1 LLYLEKKIIYKGDYT
16 KKMKKVYIETP
27 IGDIIDKLTILEI
40 KKKKISK
47 KSYLVQINKEYSSLK
62 KTLTKSVKINSKIK
76 KLWKSLFKTNLKI
89 WEMENF
95 KRETQKYL
103 EEITKVATNVYK
115 ENDDRA
121 KIKLKI
127 NKITRSNIREVKKY
141 SKY

>member
-1 LLYLEKKIIYKGDYT
+1 
-16 KKMKKVYIETP
+16 MKKVYIETP

-47 KSYLVQINKEYSSLK
+47 KEHLRQINKEYSSLK
-62 KTLTKSVKINSKIK
+62 KTLKKNIKIDRKLK
-76 KLWKSLFKTNLKI
+76 ALWKDLFHTNLRI

-95 KRETQKYL
+95 KREAQKYL
-103 EEITKVATNVYK
+103 EKITNVATNVY
-115 ENDDRA
+115 ESNDNRA

-127 NKITRSNIREVKKY
+127 NKITGSNIREVKKY